1 MPVPLLNEATS
12 DLSAGAH
19 ARAAKS
25 AEPAWNGSLTAPE
38 VRLHLMRLSADLMNG
53 DSGSGDRQLGLADR
67 VQRGM
72 DACLRLLAR
81 RSVLAA
87 AIDTQQ
93 RVDRLVHLCEGRM
106 ASGEPDGI
114 LLAAL
119 HERQQAMHD
128 HVTTALGRWWRHA
141 HLFTQ
146 LTHLLPTQVAPL
158 ASWPAR
164 QTLADWQRRIET
176 HVRGQVGVSNE
187 TFDAA
192 LARCMQAQR
201 VSDSAWPV
209 SVRSMDALAAAEAS
223 WRFGRLSA
231 PLLADALLKAFEDR
245 QALIDA
251 EAERSCAFDQLEAL
265 TGRVFSGRC

>member
-1 MPVPLLNEATS
+1 MPPLFLQEARRDTP
-12 DLSAGAH
+12 ATVH
-19 ARAAKS
+19 ARAVRS
-25 AEPAWNGSLTAPE
+25 PEPAWNGSLTVSE
-38 VRLHLMRLSADLMNG
+38 VRLHLIRLSADLMNG
-53 DSGSGDRQLGLADR
+53 DSASGERELGLPDR

-106 ASGEPDGI
+106 APGEPDGT
-114 LLAAL
+114 LLASL
-119 HERQQAMHD
+119 HERQQAMHG

-141 HLFTQ
+141 HQFTQ

-158 ASWPAR
+158 ASWPDR
-164 QTLADWQRRIET
+164 QTLPDWQRRIEA

-201 VSDSAWPV
+201 VSDSALPV

-245 QALIDA
+245 QALIDS
-251 EAERSCAFDQLEAL
+251 EAERSCAFEQLEAL
-265 TGRVFSGRC
+265 TGRLFSGRC